1 MKSILEVGNLK
12 SNGHYAFATIHQNTV
27 YVSGQFA
34 INPETREKE
43 FGPIEEETLQALK
56 NVEMIVEAAGSKK
69 EKILRMTLYISDIEL
84 WDKVDAVYTEFLVN
98 INRHVLLY
106 QRMNYILVSKLK
118 LMRFLIFRIFFCPC
132 YIKKYISY
140 KKLFKGADD

>member
-69 EKILRMTLYISDIEL
+69 EKILCMTLYISDIEL
-84 WDKVDAVYTEFLVN
+84 WDKVDAVYTEFFGEHQPARTVVPTNELHFGFK
-98 INRHVLLY
+98 IE
-106 QRMNYILVSKLK
+106 IDA
-118 LMRFLIFRIFFCPC
+118 
-132 YIKKYISY
+132 ISY
-140 KKLFKGADD
+140 I

>member
-1 MKSILEVGNLK
+1 MKSILEVGNLT

-43 FGPIEEETLQALK
+43 FGTIEEETLQALK

-69 EKILRMTLYISDIEL
+69 EKILRMTLYISDIHL
-84 WDKVDAVYTEFLVN
+84 WDKVDAVYTEFFGEHKPARTVVPTNELHFGFK
-98 INRHVLLY
+98 IE
-106 QRMNYILVSKLK
+106 IDA
-118 LMRFLIFRIFFCPC
+118 
-132 YIKKYISY
+132 ISY
-140 KKLFKGADD
+140 I

>member
-43 FGPIEEETLQALK
+43 FGTIEEETLQALK

-69 EKILRMTLYISDIEL
+69 EKILRMTLYISDIHL
-84 WDKVDAVYTEFLVN
+84 WDKVDAVYTEFFGEHKPARTVVPTNELHFGFK
-98 INRHVLLY
+98 IE
-106 QRMNYILVSKLK
+106 IDA
-118 LMRFLIFRIFFCPC
+118 
-132 YIKKYISY
+132 ISY
-140 KKLFKGADD
+140 I

>member
-1 MKSILEVGNLK
+1 MESILEVGNLK

-43 FGPIEEETLQALK
+43 FGTIEEETLQALK

-69 EKILRMTLYISDIEL
+69 EKILRMTLYISDIHL
-84 WDKVDAVYTEFLVN
+84 WDKVDAVYTEFFGEHKPARTIVPTNELHFGFK
-98 INRHVLLY
+98 IE
-106 QRMNYILVSKLK
+106 IDA
-118 LMRFLIFRIFFCPC
+118 
-132 YIKKYISY
+132 ISY
-140 KKLFKGADD
+140 I

>member
-12 SNGHYAFATIHQNTV
+12 ANGHYAFATIHQNTV

-84 WDKVDAVYTEFLVN
+84 WDKVDAVYTEFFGEHQPARTVVPTNEL
-98 INRHVLLY
+98 H
-106 QRMNYILVSKLK
+106 
-118 LMRFLIFRIFFCPC
+118 FRIFFC
-132 YIKKYISY
+132 
-140 KKLFKGADD
+140 L

>member
-1 MKSILEVGNLK
+1 MKSILEVGNLT

-43 FGPIEEETLQALK
+43 FGTIEEETLQALK

-69 EKILRMTLYISDIEL
+69 EKILRMTLYISDIHL
-84 WDKVDAVYTEFLVN
+84 WDKVDAVYTEFFGEHRPARTVVPTNELHFGFK
-98 INRHVLLY
+98 IE
-106 QRMNYILVSKLK
+106 IDA
-118 LMRFLIFRIFFCPC
+118 
-132 YIKKYISY
+132 ISY
-140 KKLFKGADD
+140 I

>member
-1 MKSILEVGNLK
+1 MESVLEVGNLK

-34 INPETREKE
+34 INPETTEKE

-84 WDKVDAVYTEFLVN
+84 WDKVDAVYTEFFGEHKPARTVVPTNALHFGFK
-98 INRHVLLY
+98 IE
-106 QRMNYILVSKLK
+106 MDAIAYI
-118 LMRFLIFRIFFCPC
+118 
-132 YIKKYISY
+132 
-140 KKLFKGADD
+140 

>member
-1 MKSILEVGNLK
+1 MKSILEVGNLT

-43 FGPIEEETLQALK
+43 FGTIEKETLQALK

-84 WDKVDAVYTEFLVN
+84 WDKVDKVYTEFFGEHKPARTVVPTNELHFGFK
-98 INRHVLLY
+98 IE
-106 QRMNYILVSKLK
+106 IDA
-118 LMRFLIFRIFFCPC
+118 
-132 YIKKYISY
+132 ISY
-140 KKLFKGADD
+140 I

>member
-1 MKSILEVGNLK
+1 MKSKINRGKECQNGKRTRGGNLK
-12 SNGHYAFATIHQNTV
+12 SNGQYAFATIHQNTV

-34 INPETREKE
+34 INPETTEKE

-84 WDKVDAVYTEFLVN
+84 WDKVDAVYTEFFGEHKPARTIVPTNAL
-98 INRHVLLY
+98 H
-106 QRMNYILVSKLK
+106 
-118 LMRFLIFRIFFCPC
+118 FG
-132 YIKKYISY
+132 
-140 KKLFKGADD
+140 FKIEMDAIAYV

>member
-56 NVEMIVEAAGSKK
+56 NVEMIVEAYSEVKK
-69 EKILRMTLYISDIEL
+69 K
-84 WDKVDAVYTEFLVN
+84 
-98 INRHVLLY
+98 
-106 QRMNYILVSKLK
+106 
-118 LMRFLIFRIFFCPC
+118 RFCV
-132 YIKKYISY
+132 
-140 KKLFKGADD
+140 